1 VPPVTSVTSVNLSQP
16 PDAVGSGPFDT
27 ATASTTPVHMDLSI
41 CCSTPT
47 RPT

>member
-1 VPPVTSVTSVNLSQP
+1 VPPVTSVNPSQA

-27 ATASTTPVHMDLSI
+27 ATTSTTPVHMDLSI